1 MSIEYFVN
9 KISGLLKEVH
19 NNNNKLTIGL
29 ERANPDGWGSFYYFI
44 GEFYLGEPNGFFYLT
59 NEEESVIEEAI
70 YVKNKLLLKY
80 EYCFINGTSILYDL
94 ERNGNI
100 VKQSSN
106 SKNLPLRYS
115 FKDITTVNFTNFKL

>member
-1 MSIEYFVN
+1 MSIEYYAN

-19 NNNNKLTIGL
+19 NNNKLTIGL

-70 YVKNKLLLKY
+70 YVKNKLLIKY
-80 EYCFINGTSILYDL
+80 EYSIINDTSILYDL
-94 ERNGNI
+94 ERNGNL

-106 SKNLPLRYS
+106 SKNLPLRHS
-115 FKDITTVNFTNFKL
+115 FTDITSINFTNFKL

>member
-1 MSIEYFVN
+1 
-9 KISGLLKEVH
+9 
-19 NNNNKLTIGL
+19 L
-29 ERANPDGWGSFYYFI
+29 ERANPEVTGSFYLFI

-59 NEEESVIEEAI
+59 NEVESFMEEAI

-80 EYCFINGTSILYDL
+80 EYSFIYDTSILFDL
-94 ERNGNI
+94 ELNGNI

-115 FKDITTVNFTNFKL
+115 FTDITTVNFTNFKL

>member
-1 MSIEYFVN
+1 MSIEYYAN

-19 NNNNKLTIGL
+19 NNDKLTIGL

-59 NEEESVIEEAI
+59 NEEESVREEAI
-70 YVKNKLLLKY
+70 YVKNKLLIKY
-80 EYCFINGTSILYDL
+80 EYSIINDTSILYDL
-94 ERNGNI
+94 ERNGNL

-106 SKNLPLRYS
+106 SKNLPLRHS
-115 FKDITTVNFTNFKL
+115 FTDITSINFTNFKL

>member
-1 MSIEYFVN
+1 MSIEHYAN

-19 NNNNKLTIGL
+19 NNDKLTIGL
-29 ERANPDGWGSFYYFI
+29 ERANPDGSGSFYHFI

-59 NEEESVIEEAI
+59 KEEESVIEEAI
-70 YVKNKLLLKY
+70 YVKNKVLLKY
-80 EYCFINGTSILYDL
+80 EYFFFNDTSILYDL
-94 ERNGNI
+94 ERNGNL

-115 FKDITTVNFTNFKL
+115 FTDITTINFTNLKL